1 MVRAV
6 YESFTQDAISSKKV
20 RERIEDRYGSAWAG
34 NSGYLSEMDKLYEL
48 IQGKNTYAGVES
60 IKDLVT
66 LAQDLKILG
75 TDDKGGVFGWRLN
88 SQLLAKMD
96 QFSDDE
102 VAKALG
108 VSADVVRAWKDP
120 SNQAATLGLT
130 GDQLAR
136 LIDTVNTRV
145 KRDTGSDIGAVI
157 RDKMNRAGGI
167 DATSNPIYRVGT
179 DTGTEAQYERVKETN
194 AALAEAGAQ
203 AGAFGEALKKATTA
217 LDAATDEVKE
227 STATAQKRDDV
238 LGNLEY
244 ALKHRA
250 TDAPVA
256 VTSLTSS
263 LAGGNF
269 ASALDKAAFEE
280 ALILA
285 HADNP
290 NAI

>member
-1 MVRAV
+1 MLRALL
-6 YESFTQDAISSKKV
+6 ESFTQDAISSKKV
-20 RERIEDRYGSAWAG
+20 RERIAEERGQAWAS
-34 NSGYLSEMDKLYEL
+34 NARYLSEMDQLYEL
-48 IQGKNTYAGVES
+48 IQGKNTYSGVES
-60 IKDLVT
+60 IKDLIT
-66 LAQDLKILG
+66 RGQKMKILG
-75 TDDKGGVFGWRLN
+75 ADGALFTGQLN
-88 SQLLAKMD
+88 AQLLAKMD
-96 QFSDDE
+96 LLSDTE
-102 VAKALG
+102 VAQALG
-108 VSADVVRAWKDP
+108 VSEDEVRAWKDP
-120 SNQAATLGLT
+120 QNKAAKIGLNSE
-130 GDQLAR
+130 QLAR
-136 LIDTVNTRV
+136 IINTVNDRV

-157 RDKMNRAGGI
+157 RNKMSRPGGV
-167 DATSNPIYRVGT
+167 DATTSPIYRVGT
-179 DTGTEAQYERVKETN
+179 DIGTEADYEKLKETN
-194 AALAEAGAQ
+194 AALADAGAQ

-227 STATAQKRDDV
+227 STAAAQKRDDV

-250 TDAPVA
+250 TDTPVA

-269 ASALDKAAFEE
+269 ASALDEAAFEE